1 MKRLW
6 STTMF
11 EKDDDAVAGIW
22 RRGALQLM
30 QQPGRHAANADAWA
44 QNAKEWEAHALGF
57 VDTNLS

>member
-1 MKRLW
+1 
-6 STTMF
+6 MF